1 METVDIVRIISVAS
15 AFIAASLA
23 VPEAFALLRRARAT
37 KHVEQTAIAGEGG
50 LLARLLRNGID
61 PATTLVG
68 RLCRNARVGAYC
80 KDLCF
85 LAWRRGYETSPE
97 RVGGIAFL
105 SAVACIP
112 LGWVAT
118 ASPVFGTVS
127 AACVLIGLGI
137 AAHQSRE
144 RRIEEMRE
152 AVPDMLHAMSACFH
166 VGYSLLQTF
175 KHLATEIR
183 GPLGALFEKAASDLE
198 TGRTATEA
206 LQRMR
211 ENSALPE
218 LSFVTAALEIQ
229 HQTGGSM
236 QKIIDSA
243 CESIEGELALR
254 RSLRVQTAQARLSM
268 RVVTIMPFVLIA
280 VFSLV
285 SPGFLA
291 PFFSSPLGVAVFCVA
306 MGMQL
311 VGVLIVRRLLDVGE
325 V

>member
-1 METVDIVRIISVAS
+1 M
-15 AFIAASLA
+15 
-23 VPEAFALLRRARAT
+23 
-37 KHVEQTAIAGEGG
+37 
-50 LLARLLRNGID
+50 
-61 PATTLVG
+61 
-68 RLCRNARVGAYC
+68 
-80 KDLCF
+80 
-85 LAWRRGYETSPE
+85 
-97 RVGGIAFL
+97 
-105 SAVACIP
+105 SAV
-112 LGWVAT
+112 
-118 ASPVFGTVS
+118 
-127 AACVLIGLGI
+127 CVLIGLGI

-144 RRIEEMRE
+144 RHVEEMRE
-152 AVPDMLHAMSACFH
+152 SVPDMLHAMSACFH

-175 KHLATEIR
+175 KHLASEIQ
-183 GPLGALFEKAASDLE
+183 GPLGKLFEKAASDLE

-218 LSFVTAALEIQ
+218 LAFVTAALEIQ

-285 SPGFLA
+285 SPGFLS

-311 VGVLIVRRLLDVGE
+311 AGVLIVRRMLKVKE
-325 V
+325 

>member
-1 METVDIVRIISVAS
+1 METLDIVRMVAVAAAFAS
-15 AFIAASLA
+15 ASLVMPEVLASL
-23 VPEAFALLRRARAT
+23 RRVRAT
-37 KHVEQTAIAGEGG
+37 RHVEQSAMAGEGG
-50 LLARLLRNGID
+50 LLAKLLRNGVA
-61 PATTLVG
+61 PATALMG
-68 RLCRNARVGAYC
+68 RLCRNARVATYC
-80 KDLCF
+80 KDLRF
-85 LAWRRGYETSPE
+85 LVQRRGYETSSE
-97 RVGGIAFL
+97 RVGG
-105 SAVACIP
+105 VASLAAATCIP
-112 LGWVAT
+112 LGWVLA
-118 ASPVFGTVS
+118 ASPIFGTTL
-127 AACVLIGLGI
+127 AACVLVGLGI

-144 RRIEEMRE
+144 RYVEEMRE
-152 AVPDMLHAMSACFH
+152 SVPDMLHAMSACFH

-175 KHLATEIR
+175 KHLADEIR
-183 GPLGALFEKAASDLE
+183 GPLGVLFEKAASDLE

-268 RVVTIMPFVLIA
+268 RVVTVMPFVLIA

-285 SPGFLA
+285 SPGFLT

-311 VGVLIVRRLLDVGE
+311 AGVLIVRRLLDVGE
-325 V
+325 G